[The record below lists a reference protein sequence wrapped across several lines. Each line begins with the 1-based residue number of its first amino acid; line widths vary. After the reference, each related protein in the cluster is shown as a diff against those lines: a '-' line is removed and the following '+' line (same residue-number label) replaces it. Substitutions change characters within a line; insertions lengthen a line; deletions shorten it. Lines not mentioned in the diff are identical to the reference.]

1 MDINIKKE
9 VLNEGANGLVE
20 DARFNRPAKDGEEY
34 TEEGIYTIT
43 SKNRYTNQ
51 KTKKRIYVGTN
62 DILKAV
68 AATDKPYNVVKDHIE
83 KGATV
88 ESNGAILLKNQ
99 ETIPVDEEN
108 IQPTMATEDSAKGNI
123 FTDNLLWFIIGG
135 VALAVRYAESVRA
148 KLINLSD
155 LIFD

>member
-1 MDINIKKE
+1 MKAQTGLWKMHALIVRLKTAKNTPKKGFIE
-9 VLNEGANGLVE
+9 SL
-20 DARFNRPAKDGEEY
+20 
-34 TEEGIYTIT
+34 
-43 SKNRYTNQ
+43 Q
-51 KTKKRIYVGTN
+51 KTAIQIRKQKKRIYVGTN

-108 IQPTMATEDSAKGNI
+108 IQPTK
-123 FTDNLLWFIIGG
+123 
-135 VALAVRYAESVRA
+135 YY
-148 KLINLSD
+148 
-155 LIFD
+155 

>member
-34 TEEGIYTIT
+34 TEEGIYRIT

-51 KTKKRIYVGTN
+51 ETKKRIYVGTN

-68 AATDKPYNVVKDHIE
+68 AATDKPYNVVKDYIE

-108 IQPTMATEDSAKGNI
+108 IQPTK
-123 FTDNLLWFIIGG
+123 
-135 VALAVRYAESVRA
+135 YY
-148 KLINLSD
+148 
-155 LIFD
+155 

>member
-34 TEEGIYTIT
+34 TEEGIYTII

-51 KTKKRIYVGTN
+51 ETKKRIYVGTN

-68 AATDKPYNVVKDHIE
+68 AATDKPYNVVKDYIE

-108 IQPTMATEDSAKGNI
+108 IQPTK
-123 FTDNLLWFIIGG
+123 
-135 VALAVRYAESVRA
+135 YY
-148 KLINLSD
+148 
-155 LIFD
+155 

>member
-34 TEEGIYTIT
+34 TEEGIYTIP

-51 KTKKRIYVGTN
+51 ETKKRIYVGTN

-68 AATDKPYNVVKDHIE
+68 AATDKPYNVVKDYIAS
-83 KGATV
+83 GAKV
-88 ESNGAILLKNQ
+88 ESNGAILVNYSATSNRVVHLTLLIDTHNLKSKQ
-99 ETIPVDEEN
+99 EFPAV
-108 IQPTMATEDSAKGNI
+108 MYAKQN
-123 FTDNLLWFIIGG
+123 
-135 VALAVRYAESVRA
+135 AAS
-148 KLINLSD
+148 
-155 LIFD
+155 